1 MKGSHNSKAQVN
13 TIDLVL
19 ASVLLIFIIALF
31 EFAWQGAVARAQPSE
46 EELSLRAYHVANTL
60 LESGG
65 YPANWTPSNVEVIGI
80 CDERNV
86 INKDK
91 LANLITLLNTDYEKA
106 KRLLGLGS
114 DELYINVTD
123 PYNNIVYVNGIQASA
138 GMPPSSAVAA
148 AHSSSVM
155 QISSLVRSNNSIA
168 IVFDQSG
175 SMSETLPDGQ
185 TKIDA
190 AKTAVNNFLLH
201 VIPGDEIAVTTFRNC
216 GNVYTAQGFTTDIN
230 LVRWAVYNMS
240 AYGWTPLAG
249 VTAYTGNYTGNYA
262 RNRNKMMIVLS
273 DGEETCNGDP
283 AAAATYAM
291 SRGVDVIHTIGF
303 VLEPGSEGEREL
315 QEMASIGGGNYYPAN
330 NSQEL
335 YEAFVAAY
343 ESSEKQVVV
352 NIVVWR

>member
-1 MKGSHNSKAQVN
+1 MRSSRKWKAQIN
-13 TIDLVL
+13 SIDLVL
-19 ASVLLIFIIALF
+19 AIILLLFIIALF
-31 EFAWQGAVARAQPSE
+31 EFVWRGVIARAQPSE

-65 YPANWTPSNVEVIGI
+65 YPANWTPANVEVVGI

-91 LANLITLLNTDYEKA
+91 LANLILLLNTDYEKA
-106 KRLLGLGS
+106 KTLLGLGPN
-114 DELYINVTD
+114 ELYVNVTD
-123 PYNNIVYVNGIQASA
+123 PYNNIVYVNGMQASA
-138 GMPPSSAVAA
+138 GMPPSSAVAS
-148 AHSSSVM
+148 AHSSSTI

-175 SMSETLPDGQ
+175 SMADTLPGGQ
-185 TKIDA
+185 TKLDA

-201 VIPGDEIAVTTFRNC
+201 IVPGDEVAVTTFRNC
-216 GNVYTAQGFTTDIN
+216 WNVYAAQSFTTDIN
-230 LVRWAVYNMS
+230 QVRWAIYNMS

-249 VTAYTGNYTGNYA
+249 VTNYTGDYVGNYSH
-262 RNRNKMMIVLS
+262 NTNKIMIVLS
-273 DGEETCNGDP
+273 DGEETCGGNTT
-283 AAAATYAM
+283 AAAVYAM

-303 VLEPGSEGEREL
+303 VLEPGSDGERQL
-315 QEMASIGGGNYYPAN
+315 QEMASVGGGNYYSAN

-343 ESSEKQVVV
+343 ESSEKQVVI